1 MQPLTHYPLCIKLL
15 YNILYYIYHTFITL
29 LPSYTVSF
37 SLASH
42 NCLNQYYISFIL
54 MQALTYHLLFTNLLH
69 NIFQYILHT
78 FICLFASYTVF
89 FHLAPHN
96 YLQHYHISYFFMQA
110 LTNNLS
116 STILLHNLFKY
127 IFYTFASLHLS
138 HTVSFSL
145 AFNNYLKHISKSC
158 FLMQALISYLRSLKL
173 LHNLFEYIFYT
184 FPSLFFSHTVSFYLA
199 SHSCLA

>member
-110 LTNNLS
+110 LTNNLL

-127 IFYTFASLHLS
+127 IFFTFASLYLS
-138 HTVSFSL
+138 YTISFSL
-145 AFNNYLKHISKSC
+145 VSYNYLQQLLISS
-158 FLMQALISYLRSLKL
+158 FLMQALTSNLSFTIL
-173 LHNLFEYIFYT
+173 LHNL
-184 FPSLFFSHTVSFYLA
+184 L
-199 SHSCLA
+199 

>member
-29 LPSYTVSF
+29 LPSYTV
-37 SLASH
+37 
-42 NCLNQYYISFIL
+42 
-54 MQALTYHLLFTNLLH
+54 
-69 NIFQYILHT
+69 
-78 FICLFASYTVF
+78 F
-89 FHLAPHN
+89 FRLAPHN